1 MVIVKNEWLTSEEEA
16 RLLLL
21 EKKTTTNKTKQAK
34 ATTRCNSR
42 QGVHKRLGFA
52 AKQLLQRSGVRKV
65 PLFRF
70 AFSDRKDMG
79 PSRAAWVRITASHV
93 STMGTYPV

>member
-1 MVIVKNEWLTSEEEA
+1 MIWPEGCVSKVVIVKNEWLTSTERRA
-16 RLLLL
+16 AVCGKTTTRYNSLQDVHKPLALLL
-21 EKKTTTNKTKQAK
+21 EK
-34 ATTRCNSR
+34 
-42 QGVHKRLGFA
+42 
-52 AKQLLQRSGVRKV
+52 LLQRSGVRKV
-65 PLFRF
+65 PNFRF

>member
-21 EKKTTTNKTKQAK
+21 GGWGGREKKNKKK
-34 ATTRCNSR
+34 ATTRYNSR
-42 QGVHKRLGFA
+42 QGVHKRLGFT